1 MKFPNK
7 IFENVKTKQ
16 KPRALM
22 VVNQNES
29 WNVYVI
35 KKSQKLVNYFN

>member
-1 MKFPNK
+1 MAGRLDQNTLHTHMKFPNK

-29 WNVYVI
+29 
-35 KKSQKLVNYFN
+35 